1 MRTMAL
7 KIYLAD
13 LTHTGLGVATEGIP
27 LNIGL
32 IASYAMKQF
41 GTEIDVI
48 LFKFPEDLKQAIDE
62 EPPHILACSNYCWNE
77 NLSYYFVN
85 LVKSQNEKFL
95 TVFGGSNY
103 PFDAENQKKFLKK
116 RPNLDINVFYEG
128 EIAFSNIVERY
139 LSTSNY
145 KDVFSKPIAG
155 CHFLNSNHEL
165 ICGPPVTRIGTLD
178 DIPSPYTEGL
188 LDKFFKAQLS
198 PLLETSRGCPFTCN
212 FCNAGDR
219 YYTKTNL
226 FSNEYV
232 EEEWTYVAEQSS
244 KHGINHMTL
253 CDANFGMIKRDTE
266 TAKLLLKLQSKYGWP
281 QTITAWTGKNS
292 KERVIEAT
300 KILGET
306 LQISMSVQSMDET
319 VLKNIER
326 DNIKLDHYRDIAN
339 ELNDQGRPQFAE
351 VIIPLPGE
359 TFKSYINGL
368 HDLMDTNLSNVDCYT
383 LTMLHGTP
391 YKDDTEFIRK
401 HGYITKHRIVPLDFC
416 IINNDYVFD
425 TEEVGIATNTFS
437 FEEYVEARKFLFVMD
452 LCYNGDT
459 FNALKKYILSNGL
472 KRSEWINYIY
482 QKIPKFTDRIKKIYD
497 SFVDETCSE
506 LWDTEDELISF
517 YSSDENYQKL
527 VAGDSG
533 GNVLFR
539 HKTMLMS
546 EVGEE
551 WIDKVFSTTDQFLQ
565 ENLTTENTMFQ
576 DELSE
581 LKTFTK
587 CIAADAFNFDNP
599 EMILF
604 KKFRYDFLRWLD
616 SQPET
621 SLQNYLNEPRITLE
635 FSFKKEQLVLK
646 SDGMERYGR
655 EISGVVKLIQRLG
668 GINRFMRKV
677 AYVSVDQVGDHSTAQ
692 FSAWPKNS

>member
-1 MRTMAL
+1 
-7 KIYLAD
+7 
-13 LTHTGLGVATEGIP
+13 
-27 LNIGL
+27 
-32 IASYAMKQF
+32 
-41 GTEIDVI
+41 
-48 LFKFPEDLKQAIDE
+48 
-62 EPPHILACSNYCWNE
+62 
-77 NLSYYFVN
+77 
-85 LVKSQNEKFL
+85 
-95 TVFGGSNY
+95 
-103 PFDAENQKKFLKK
+103 
-116 RPNLDINVFYEG
+116 
-128 EIAFSNIVERY
+128 
-139 LSTSNY
+139 
-145 KDVFSKPIAG
+145 
-155 CHFLNSNHEL
+155 
-165 ICGPPVTRIGTLD
+165 
-178 DIPSPYTEGL
+178 
-188 LDKFFKAQLS
+188 
-198 PLLETSRGCPFTCN
+198 
-212 FCNAGDR
+212 
-219 YYTKTNL
+219 
-226 FSNEYV
+226 
-232 EEEWTYVAEQSS
+232 
-244 KHGINHMTL
+244 
-253 CDANFGMIKRDTE
+253 
-266 TAKLLLKLQSKYGWP
+266 
-281 QTITAWTGKNS
+281 
-292 KERVIEAT
+292 
-300 KILGET
+300 
-306 LQISMSVQSMDET
+306 MSVQSMDET

-587 CIAADAFNFDNP
+587 CIVADAFNFDNP